1 MVFINNL
8 LKFTFRCEVWWIDAR
23 QTYGDGVEDMILSNC
38 TITCPQVSRGRS
50 LQGRNAP
57 QDRPSPI
64 RLYKLQCEVEKKED
78 KGNWSWCASH
88 ENHYTKALRRVA
100 LVYLICLS
108 VSSLHLHQLYQIGS
122 IFRCQ
127 LIKAVKSCLTKVF
140 AKIR

>member
-1 MVFINNL
+1 
-8 LKFTFRCEVWWIDAR
+8 
-23 QTYGDGVEDMILSNC
+23 MILSNC
-38 TITCPQVSRGRS
+38 TITCPEVSRGRS

-64 RLYKLQCEVEKKED
+64 RVYKLQCEVEKRKTKEID
-78 KGNWSWCASH
+78 LGAH
-88 ENHYTKALRRVA
+88 LMRIIIRKALRRVA

-108 VSSLHLHQLYQIGS
+108 VSSLHLHQLYKIGS

-127 LIKAVKSCLTKVF
+127 LIKAVKSCLTTVF